1 MKCVVSNHETDC
13 FGCCSNAR
21 RSVVKPDHPDGL
33 CAAGAERF
41 TFLCW
46 PSHNRHLSP
55 FDKQSSPGSFP
66 HLTCRLCIA
75 FLATWSYIHEPL
87 GESTRFQ
94 TSARCEAY
102 SRFEASKSPLR
113 TLSVFCKSSLL
124 RPQMAGNPLTY
135 EFGPFR
141 LNPSEGQLLRE
152 DQTLT
157 LTPKAFEALVFL
169 IERRGHLVEKE
180 ELMKALWPDTFV
192 EEANL
197 AHHVWRLR
205 KVLEEDKN
213 GERYI
218 ETIPKRG
225 YRFVAPVVELDTF
238 DPRVQVEQHTI
249 TRLVAE
255 HETIQEDEA
264 VVVSESSSRVLRPQL
279 FSWKTPLIL
288 ISLVLALSLSVLLL
302 KGKVSSSANSPA
314 NSVPIKSL
322 AVLPFKP
329 LVTGSND
336 GSLEL
341 GMADAVI
348 TRLSNLKELSVR
360 PTSSVMKFASP
371 TDDLARVGRELQ
383 VEAVLDGR
391 IQRSQDRIRVTTQL
405 IRSADG
411 KTLWAGSFDEKFT
424 DIFALED
431 SLSAKVASALTIRL
445 TEDDTSRIRQHHTD
459 NIEAYEA
466 YLKGRYQANMAA
478 EGVLKG
484 LTSYQEA
491 IDKDPNYASAYAGL
505 ADTYSAMAFMGL
517 GNPSENFSKAKTAA
531 SKALELD
538 NSLAE
543 VHVAFANILFNHDW
557 DWNAAEREYKKAIE
571 LNDNLAE
578 AHHWYSEYLQAM
590 GRFDEGLTEI
600 KRAQQLDP
608 LSININF
615 HYGLCLFGMGRDEE
629 ALVQYRKTIDIDEST
644 GASGS
649 HWGIAM
655 IYQKRGMHEDAIRE
669 LELAMKFDPRPTF
682 RLTGLAQAYAA
693 KGDKIKANEMLK
705 QILEI
710 RKKSYV
716 SPMSIALIYST
727 LGDNDEAF
735 KWLDRAYN
743 ERESVMAYLRTVPVG
758 SLRSDP
764 RFNELLRRM
773 NLAN

>member
-1 MKCVVSNHETDC
+1 M
-13 FGCCSNAR
+13 AR
-21 RSVVKPDHPDGL
+21 
-33 CAAGAERF
+33 
-41 TFLCW
+41 
-46 PSHNRHLSP
+46 
-55 FDKQSSPGSFP
+55 
-66 HLTCRLCIA
+66 
-75 FLATWSYIHEPL
+75 
-87 GESTRFQ
+87 
-94 TSARCEAY
+94 
-102 SRFEASKSPLR
+102 
-113 TLSVFCKSSLL
+113 
-124 RPQMAGNPLTY
+124 NPLTY

-141 LNPSEGQLLRE
+141 LNPSEGQLLR
-152 DQTLT
+152 DGQALT

-205 KVLEEDKN
+205 KVLEESKN

-225 YRFVAPVVELDTF
+225 YRFIAPVVELDKF
-238 DPRVQVEQHTI
+238 DPHLQVEKHTI

-255 HETIQEDEA
+255 RETFQEDEA
-264 VVVSESSSRVLRPQL
+264 VVVSESRRGLLPAQL
-279 FSWKTPLIL
+279 LSWKTALIGL
-288 ISLVLALSLSVLLL
+288 AAVIALSISGLLL
-302 KGKVSSSANSPA
+302 KGKVSSSTNSLANPA
-314 NSVPIKSL
+314 PIRSL

-329 LVTGSND
+329 LVAGSND

-341 GMADAVI
+341 GMADALI
-348 TRLSNLKELSVR
+348 TRLSNLKELNVR

-371 TDDLARVGRELQ
+371 TDDLARIGRELQ

-405 IRSADG
+405 IRSSDG

-424 DIFALED
+424 DIFSLED
-431 SLSAKVASALTIRL
+431 SLSAKVASALTIKL
-445 TEDDTSRIRQHHTD
+445 TENDSSRIRQHHTD

-466 YLKGRYQANMAA
+466 YLKGRFQANMAA
-478 EGVLKG
+478 EGALKG
-484 LTSYQEA
+484 LASYQEA
-491 IDKDPNYASAYAGL
+491 INKDPNYALPYAGL
-505 ADTYSAMAFMGL
+505 ADTYSTLAFMGI
-517 GNPSENFSKAKTAA
+517 GNPSENFSKAKAA
-531 SKALELD
+531 AAKALELD

-543 VHVAFANILFNHDW
+543 VHVAYANILFNHDW
-557 DWNAAEREYKKAIE
+557 DWNGAEREYKKAIE

-590 GRFDEGLTEI
+590 TRFDEGLVEI

-615 HYGLCLFGMGRDEE
+615 HYALCLFAMGRDEE
-629 ALVQYRKTIDIDEST
+629 ALVQYRKTLDIDEST

-655 IYQKRGMHEDAIRE
+655 IYQKKGMHDDAIRE
-669 LELAMKFDPRPTF
+669 LELAMKFDPRPTW

-693 KGDKIKANEMLK
+693 KGDRAKANEMLK
-705 QILEI
+705 QILEM
-710 RKKSYV
+710 RGKSYV
-716 SPMSIALIYST
+716 SPMAIAHIYST
-727 LGDNDEAF
+727 LGNNDEAF
-735 KWLDRAYN
+735 KWLDVAYN
-743 ERESVMAYLRTVPVG
+743 ERESVLAYLRVVPVG
-758 SLRSDP
+758 SARSDP
-764 RFNELLRRM
+764 RFNELLKRM